1 MKKIIASLM
10 IGFGFGAIGFF
21 IGEQFGVKRGSRLA
35 EMVHKYR
42 NIEEVKAELKDREQE
57 NIIPSLN
64 GKAGIKKIDEGKF
77 FKVKYVQYFAGTL
90 TNSAVL
96 ATAKD
101 VKLNVDYFSK
111 TGSKI
116 GSQEFTI
123 YEFIRPGRS
132 VEFKER
138 INIPDN
144 VEKFEFQIIEAKSE

>member
-1 MKKIIASLM
+1 MNRTDEKKITALV
-10 IGFGFGAIGFF
+10 IGLGFGAIGFF
-21 IGEQFGVKRGSRLA
+21 IGEQMGIERGKKWA
-35 EMVHKYR
+35 ELVNRHR
-42 NIEEVKAELKDREQE
+42 SIEEIKAELKGREQE
-57 NIIPSLN
+57 NIIASLS
-64 GKAGIKKIDEGKF
+64 GKAGIKKIDEGKL
-77 FKVKYVQYFAGTL
+77 FKVKYVQYFVGTL

-132 VEFKER
+132 LKFKEI
-138 INIPDN
+138 INMLS
-144 VEKFEFQIIEAKSE
+144 QL